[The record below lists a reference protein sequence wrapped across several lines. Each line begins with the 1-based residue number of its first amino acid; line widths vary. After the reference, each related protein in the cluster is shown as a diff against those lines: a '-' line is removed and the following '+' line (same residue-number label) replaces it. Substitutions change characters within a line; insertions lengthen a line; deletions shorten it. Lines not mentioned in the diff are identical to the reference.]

1 MIYSYKKN
9 VVEIKNVWLCVA
21 QEKLLTINS
30 ILLIDRKAF
39 PKRICREGGQLIPLD
54 FPLFYNPNWNFNDV
68 TCNFDEINNTG
79 NEIRKNIFMM

>member
-1 MIYSYKKN
+1 M
-9 VVEIKNVWLCVA
+9 A

-54 FPLFYNPNWNFNDV
+54 FSLFYNPIGILMTSLVILTKLTTQEMRFA
-68 TCNFDEINNTG
+68 
-79 NEIRKNIFMM
+79 KIFL